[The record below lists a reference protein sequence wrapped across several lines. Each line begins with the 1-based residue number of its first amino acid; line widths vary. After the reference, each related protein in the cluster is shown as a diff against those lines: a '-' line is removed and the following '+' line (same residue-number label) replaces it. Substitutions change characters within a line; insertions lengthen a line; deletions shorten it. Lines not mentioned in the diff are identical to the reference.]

1 MGRKRVHEVDQIS
14 ILTDGSCGVIGVTE
28 ENNSGLVCDRIGNSL
43 EIRYIII
50 THGDIYQRT
59 TVLFDD
65 VVVVGIG
72 RGSNDRFHTL
82 ADQDLS
88 DKAKSGGSTLG
99 NQYIFRLQS
108 MQGS

>member
-1 MGRKRVHEVDQIS
+1 MGRKGIHEVDQIG
-14 ILTDGSCGVIGVTE
+14 ILADGSCGVIGVTE
-28 ENNSGLVCDRIGNSL
+28 ENNSGFVCDRIGDSL
-43 EIRYIII
+43 EIRNIII
-50 THGDIYQRT
+50 THGDIHQCA
-59 TVLFDD
+59 TVLFDN

-72 RGSNDRFHTL
+72 RGSNDRFYTL
-82 ADQDLS
+82 TDQDFT